1 MPLTENDYYARG
13 CTALL
18 DAVGKTIQRVINI
31 KRNAAYRTK
40 ADKVIFVITTDGM
53 ENASIEYSYAMIQSM
68 IEIQR
73 ERYGWEFLFLGANID
88 AVSEASRMG
97 IRADRAVRFN
107 NDMQGIKT
115 NYEAL
120 EKTVCMMRSVE
131 DTTQIGD
138 EWKTD
143 IEDDYRRR
151 K

>member
-1 MPLTENDYYARG
+1 
-13 CTALL
+13 
-18 DAVGKTIQRVINI
+18 
-31 KRNAAYRTK
+31 
-40 ADKVIFVITTDGM
+40 
-53 ENASIEYSYAMIQSM
+53 
-68 IEIQR
+68 
-73 ERYGWEFLFLGANID
+73 
-88 AVSEASRMG
+88 MG